1 MIKEIEDIKIIENLL
16 KEFKQNVG
24 SGYNPFIKYII
35 YEENNEILG
44 CLVYE
49 HIYDRIEID
58 YIAVDSKHRRK
69 GIADKLIEYIINL
82 GDFSLSLEVNI
93 KNNIAINLYKKH
105 GFEIVAKRN
114 RYYGENDGYL
124 MVRR

>member
-1 MIKEIEDIKIIENLL
+1 MIKEINDVKIIEKLL

-24 SGYNPFIKYII
+24 SGCNPFIKYIV
-35 YEENNEILG
+35 YEENDKILG

-49 HIYDRIEID
+49 QIYDRIEID
-58 YIAVDSKHRRK
+58 YITVDSKHRRK
-69 GIADKLIEYIINL
+69 GIADKLMEYIINL
-82 GDFSLSLEVNI
+82 GDFSLSLEVNVE
-93 KNNIAINLYKKH
+93 NNIAINLYKKH

>member
-1 MIKEIEDIKIIENLL
+1 M
-16 KEFKQNVG
+16 
-24 SGYNPFIKYII
+24 
-35 YEENNEILG
+35 
-44 CLVYE
+44 
-49 HIYDRIEID
+49 
-58 YIAVDSKHRRK
+58 
-69 GIADKLIEYIINL
+69 EYIINL